1 MVTIGKRCAIYPVNA
16 VVGISLECIQSQH
29 EWKDRPRGNGEP
41 ASAGVDIGAFH
52 LTGFGRHFPHSSRL
66 LSSAPRKGFPGLNY
80 LDRPAILLYHP
91 VRNER
96 RSRNPSSGGD
106 DGHCEPP
113 PAQGI
118 LGLGSFGTPL
128 SPIGCCLS
136 LAGVQS
142 GSSSTGRDARRRCR
156 AAPDSPPRLRSVAE
170 TRRSSFRESQFL
182 QGFTS
187 SSTSPSAGTRIG
199 EMPAS

>member
-1 MVTIGKRCAIYPVNA
+1 MVTIGKRCAIYPFNA

-52 LTGFGRHFPHSSRL
+52 LTGFGRHFPQSSRL

-113 PAQGI
+113 PAQGTF
-118 LGLGSFGTPL
+118 LGPDRGDFQRGTNMATIPWN
-128 SPIGCCLS
+128 
-136 LAGVQS
+136 
-142 GSSSTGRDARRRCR
+142 R
-156 AAPDSPPRLRSVAE
+156 
-170 TRRSSFRESQFL
+170 
-182 QGFTS
+182 
-187 SSTSPSAGTRIG
+187 
-199 EMPAS
+199 